1 MPAKQGQLDAI
12 KGEGGVWTRGRTSCS
27 MPMICSD
34 VYSTFLAEDEV
45 ETVMGVATGDIV
57 AVVVEMVGV

>member
-1 MPAKQGQLDAI
+1 M
-12 KGEGGVWTRGRTSCS
+12 RGRTSCS

-34 VYSTFLAEDEV
+34 VYSTFLADAEV